1 MGTKRSFEMGRV
13 ILHLESN
20 RYSDE
25 ALSKLDSMSALT
37 KLSFDTQ
44 DEFQKYIDENS
55 FDTIFTRLG
64 LNIDEKII
72 EASPDLKYIVTSTT
86 GLNHIN
92 IDVAAKRGIHV
103 VSLKGETEFLNSI
116 KSTAEHT
123 WAILLVLIRKLDLAI
138 ADVKN
143 GYWRRAPFLS
153 TELDQKTIGIIG
165 YGRLGKIVAKY
176 AEVFDMKVL
185 INDID
190 PNAYG
195 KSSYENTP
203 LDILLEQSDIV
214 SIHIPS
220 NQENLKFF
228 NKELIEK
235 AKKGFILI
243 NTSRGEVVNEADI
256 LEGLVSKQ
264 ISGVATDVLYGDST
278 WENRSTAD
286 HPMVAYANQNT
297 NLIITPHMGGYA
309 YESIIRTRDFI
320 TNKYLNI
327 IS

>member
-1 MGTKRSFEMGRV
+1 MGRV

-25 ALSKLDSMSALT
+25 ALSKLNSMSALT

-72 EASPDLKYIVTSTT
+72 AASPDLKYIVTSTT

-92 IDVAAKRGIHV
+92 MDVAAKRGIHV

>member
-1 MGTKRSFEMGRV
+1 MGRV

-72 EASPDLKYIVTSTT
+72 AASPDLKYIVTSTT

-92 IDVAAKRGIHV
+92 MDVAAKRGIHV

-190 PNAYG
+190 PNAYA

>member
-1 MGTKRSFEMGRV
+1 MGRV

-72 EASPDLKYIVTSTT
+72 AASPELKYIVTSTT

-92 IDVAAKRGIHV
+92 MDVAAKRGIHV

-220 NQENLKFF
+220 NQENNKFF

-286 HPMVAYANQNT
+286 HPMVAYANQHT